1 MKFIHQ
7 IGWWVEGTCLSEVAR
22 DVSVTV
28 TVSVTTTAD
37 SGMWI
42 TPRLV
47 HGPVLYRAG
56 NLVTDLGWVDSVL
69 CCSAVCQ
76 IYWGRWKSGSI
87 AIAVIERWWNRQD
100 HCHSNPGPR
109 PDAPPCFACRF
120 FSTQKKG
127 VHADGTTV
135 TRQLSRVPWN
145 LTLISFLEL
154 DCYIVQHICPQCQQ
168 PTSIFRRTCMR

>member
-1 MKFIHQ
+1 M
-7 IGWWVEGTCLSEVAR
+7 GWRNVSLRSSTWRFSHRHCFCHYDCGQWNVNYTETCSWPSAVQGGESGHGLGLGWLCSVLFCRLPDLLGQVKIRQYCHSSNWKMVEQTRSLSFQPRSATRCLSLFCLL
-22 DVSVTV
+22 
-28 TVSVTTTAD
+28 
-37 SGMWI
+37 I
-42 TPRLV
+42 
-47 HGPVLYRAG
+47 
-56 NLVTDLGWVDSVL
+56 
-69 CCSAVCQ
+69 
-76 IYWGRWKSGSI
+76 
-87 AIAVIERWWNRQD
+87 
-100 HCHSNPGPR
+100 
-109 PDAPPCFACRF
+109 